1 MGSIS
6 IPVDILR
13 VILEHLDRG
22 DLTKI
27 CLLNKICCSCSQDV
41 LYRDIYFPDI
51 LVCHTLA
58 QSTHLARRVRSFTIR
73 NTHREL
79 AKALRNM
86 TCLRSLTLRSY
97 NSSSNVLDGCIF
109 SLDTFTCEFRYN
121 ESLLKFLQSQPSLRE
136 ANFLTS
142 SGYPKLLDLE
152 PTCLPNLTRITA
164 HYTWLPHIVPGRP
177 VSEVASTVYPRDGNP
192 VDFSFCVLSTVPIK
206 KLAISYFLF
215 PNSERLL
222 ASIFPSLTHLEVD
235 LYIKRRPF
243 QNVCVR
249 FPLILFDNWIL
260 IVRTCIIEISEIY
273 RTCYKYPR
281 CAIVAPSVHD

>member
-1 MGSIS
+1 MSSIS

-13 VILEHLDRG
+13 IILEHLDQD

-58 QSTHLARRVRSFTIR
+58 QSTHLARRVRSFTIM
-73 NTHREL
+73 NKHPEL

-86 TCLRSLTLRSY
+86 TCLRSLTLWSVY
-97 NSSSNVLDGCIF
+97 DSSDVLDGCIF
-109 SLDTFTCEFRYN
+109 SLDTLTCQFPYSEY
-121 ESLLKFLQSQPSLRE
+121 LLKFLQNHPSLRE

-164 HYTWLPHIVPGRP
+164 HYTWLPHILPGPP

-192 VDFSFCVLSTVPIK
+192 VDLNFYAFSPVPI
-206 KLAISYFLF
+206 
-215 PNSERLL
+215 
-222 ASIFPSLTHLEVD
+222 
-235 LYIKRRPF
+235 
-243 QNVCVR
+243 
-249 FPLILFDNWIL
+249 
-260 IVRTCIIEISEIY
+260 
-273 RTCYKYPR
+273 
-281 CAIVAPSVHD
+281 